1 MLVRM
6 ESESMLYLVVAVMG
20 LVVALVALLLL
31 RRRSSPQPQPHH
43 HQDQVPVVNLP
54 VRQPINRRMRRRTV
68 ASTSSAALNSED
80 EDDEEVQEAEYYA
93 SKSSKKKE
101 MKRQEREARRQ
112 AEEGAHEVQRMKQDR
127 YAEMRHRKDEEREA
141 EERRKE
147 EEAQAQKAKEEEA
160 TNAEFERWKD
170 AFSVDTEGTAE
181 EEMQRGGQGLLFDFV
196 EYIKKHKC
204 VLLEDLS
211 AEFKLRTQD
220 CINRIFALE
229 KMGRLYGVMDDRGKY
244 IYISL
249 EEMKVVAD
257 YIKRQGR
264 VSIAHLA
271 SKSNE
276 FIALEPELDLD
287 KVPMKLNE
295 DYNVNSESNAITVT

>member
-1 MLVRM
+1 MLVIPWSLKKCFYSPFRM
-6 ESESMLYLVVAVMG
+6 ACFGGPLHGGGRDHCLLKLLQFVYIAHKHSQFLETNHLFMML
-20 LVVALVALLLL
+20 
-31 RRRSSPQPQPHH
+31 
-43 HQDQVPVVNLP
+43 
-54 VRQPINRRMRRRTV
+54 
-68 ASTSSAALNSED
+68 D